1 MRRPTPIPYSV
12 NPLNRFAGTCFEKL
26 RAWRGPRKEDLR
38 HDETP
43 DYVVFLLEPS
53 VAQPPLPL
61 QVFLPLQ
68 PASLV
73 LQPPLPLQEFCPLQ
87 ACLSFFACQMVPED
101 CPASELLEES
111 LWPAELE
118 ETVFAFRRVI
128 VPPSRPVN
136 AAVSTKEPLET
147 FMILY
152 SPSFVGYSRIPQDF
166 RKPAA
171 RQHKQPVRVP

>member
-1 MRRPTPIPYSV
+1 M
-12 NPLNRFAGTCFEKL
+12 
-26 RAWRGPRKEDLR
+26 
-38 HDETP
+38 
-43 DYVVFLLEPS
+43 EPS

-61 QVFLPLQ
+61 QEFLPLQ

-87 ACLSFFACQMVPED
+87 ACFSFANCEMLPED
-101 CPASELLEES
+101 CPASELLET

-118 ETVFAFRRVI
+118 ETVLALRRVI

-136 AAVSTKEPLET
+136 AAVSTSELLET

-152 SPSFVGYSRIPQDF
+152 TPSFVGYSRIPRIYGHPRQDS
-166 RKPAA
+166 
-171 RQHKQPVRVP
+171 QHTRAGPLEYTTAW

>member
-1 MRRPTPIPYSV
+1 V
-12 NPLNRFAGTCFEKL
+12 
-26 RAWRGPRKEDLR
+26 WRTHRCVR
-38 HDETP
+38 HAATP

-61 QVFLPLQ
+61 QEFLPLQ

-73 LQPPLPLQEFCPLQ
+73 LHPPLPLQEFCPLQ
-87 ACLSFFACQMVPED
+87 ACFSLANWEMVPED
-101 CPASELLEES
+101 CPASALLEES
-111 LWPAELE
+111 LWPVELE
-118 ETVFAFRRVI
+118 ETVLAFRRVI

-147 FMILY
+147 LMVLY
-152 SPSFVGYSRIPQDF
+152 TPSFVGYSRIPQDF

-171 RQHKQPVRVP
+171 KTAEAGYAGSLEYTTAGRPVDYEACNKNRARASIRK

>member
-1 MRRPTPIPYSV
+1 
-12 NPLNRFAGTCFEKL
+12 
-26 RAWRGPRKEDLR
+26 
-38 HDETP
+38 
-43 DYVVFLLEPS
+43 LLPS

-61 QVFLPLQ
+61 QEFLPLQ
-68 PASLV
+68 PLSLV

-87 ACLSFFACQMVPED
+87 ACFSLVACQMVPED
-101 CPASELLEES
+101 CPAM

-118 ETVFAFRRVI
+118 ETVLAFRRVI

-152 SPSFVGYSRIPQDF
+152 TPSFVGYSRIP
-166 RKPAA
+166 RNSRMPAA
-171 RQHKQPVRVP
+171 RQQTHPVRVP